1 MHSFSE
7 NNCSR
12 SQTYVEHLEFQGTQ
26 VKDYGLS
33 EARGH
38 HIAGRLSF
46 IADRKRI
53 SSQNLNTNE
62 PI

>member
-7 NNCSR
+7 NNCAR
-12 SQTYVEHLEFQGTQ
+12 SQTYVEHLEFQGLQ

-33 EARGH
+33 EARSH

-46 IADRKRI
+46 TSRQAKNSFTKPRY
-53 SSQNLNTNE
+53 
-62 PI
+62 